1 MSRDRFLIWA
11 CIVLVTVLA
20 WAYLVH
26 LDRQMSS
33 SMAHDRMMAEM
44 GMTMDMPRTTAD
56 VFFTFAMWVVMMV
69 GMMAGSAAPM
79 LLLFAGVQRTHGL
92 GQPATP
98 TCPAEALEGPARR
111 RKLGGGQRAKAGTPM
126 ALPLFGLGY
135 LTVWVGFSAG
145 AALAQEALHRAAML
159 SPAMAASSPRLSGA
173 ILIAAGV
180 YQLTPFKGACLTRCR
195 SPLGFLMT
203 SWRDGA
209 FGAFR
214 MGLAHGTYCLG
225 CCWALM
231 VVLFA
236 VGVMNLLWVAA
247 LTVLVLIEKV
257 GLWGHTVAR
266 VAGAAIIVLGIVQ
279 EVTA

>member
-1 MSRDRFLIWA
+1 VLSASSVAAAPRRDRFLIWA
-11 CIVLVTVLA
+11 CIVLVTALA

-69 GMMAGSAAPM
+69 GMMAGAAAPM
-79 LLLFAGVQRTHGL
+79 LLLFAGAQAGL
-92 GQPATP
+92 GS
-98 TCPAEALEGPARR
+98 
-111 RKLGGGQRAKAGTPM
+111 QRTPM

-135 LTVWVGFSAG
+135 LTVWVGFSAC

-159 SPAMAASSPRLSGA
+159 SPAMAAASPRLSGA
-173 ILIAAGV
+173 ILIAAGA

-203 SWRDGA
+203 GWRDGA

-231 VVLFA
+231 GVLFA

-257 GLWGHTVAR
+257 GPWGHTVAR
-266 VAGAAIIVLGIVQ
+266 VAGAAIIVFGIVQ
-279 EVTA
+279 EVAA

>member
-1 MSRDRFLIWA
+1 LSRDRFLIWA
-11 CIVLVTVLA
+11 CIALVTVLA

-33 SMAHDRMMAEM
+33 SMAHDRMMTEM

-69 GMMAGSAAPM
+69 GMMAGAAAPV
-79 LLLFAGVQRTHGL
+79 LLLFAGVQGVGYRIRPL
-92 GQPATP
+92 
-98 TCPAEALEGPARR
+98 
-111 RKLGGGQRAKAGTPM
+111 TPM

-135 LTVWVGFSAG
+135 LTVWIGFSAC

-231 VVLFA
+231 CVLFA

-247 LTVLVLIEKV
+247 LTALVLFEKV
-257 GLWGHTVAR
+257 GPFGAAVSR
-266 VAGAAIIVLGIVQ
+266 VAGGAIIVWGIVQ

>member
-1 MSRDRFLIWA
+1 MASGRDRILIWA
-11 CIVLVTVLA
+11 CIVLVTALA

-44 GMTMDMPRTTAD
+44 GMTMGMPRTAAD

-69 GMMAGSAAPM
+69 GMMAGAAAPM
-79 LLLFAGVQRTHGL
+79 LLLFAGAQAGRGPQRTS
-92 GQPATP
+92 
-98 TCPAEALEGPARR
+98 
-111 RKLGGGQRAKAGTPM
+111 M

-135 LTVWVGFSAG
+135 LTVWVGFSAC
-145 AALAQEALHRAAML
+145 AALAQEGLHRAAML

-203 SWRDGA
+203 SWRDGGL
-209 FGAFR
+209 GAFR

-231 VVLFA
+231 CVLFA

-247 LTVLVLIEKV
+247 LTAVVLMEKV
-257 GLWGHTVAR
+257 GPFGAAVAR
-266 VAGAAIIVLGIVQ
+266 AAGACAIVLGV
-279 EVTA
+279 VRALAS